1 MFDRVIVSSDESHF
15 KDFWP
20 IVATSW
26 KKFFPN
32 KKACLA
38 FVSDRDEN
46 DPLVLNLKKWGEV
59 YLFPIQKNIPTAN
72 QAKMYRYILAG
83 QFDNDV
89 CMIEDIDTIP
99 LQTNFINRI
108 LSFRKKNELLR
119 VGSEVYKGT
128 KDEGKFPTSNLTAES
143 YIFKKL
149 LNPNNLN
156 YEELFKSWIDINVF
170 DKKES
175 VNNFF
180 GKNYEFSDESL
191 MRVLINTYSPSGNN
205 ICEIERNVDIKKD
218 WIDRSWW
225 KIDEYKLKNNDYVI
239 CNFLRPFVENYKKI
253 EPIVKFIFDNENIS
267 QNEIL
272 INV

>member
-20 IVATSW
+20 IVTKSW
-26 KKFFPN
+26 NKFFPD
-32 KKACLA
+32 KKVCLA
-38 FVSDRDEN
+38 FVTNRDEN

-59 YLFPIQKNIPTAN
+59 YLFPIQENIPTAN
-72 QAKMYRYILAG
+72 QAKMYRHILAG

-108 LSFRKKNELLR
+108 LSYRKENHLLR

-128 KDEGKFPTSNLTAES
+128 PDEGKFPTSNLTAES
-143 YIFKKL
+143 NVFKKL
-149 LNPNNLN
+149 VNPKNLN
-156 YEELFKSWIDINVF
+156 YEELFKSWINVNVF

-180 GKNYEFSDESL
+180 GKNSEFSDESL
-191 MRVLINTYSPSGNN
+191 MRVLINTYSPNGDN

-218 WIDRSWW
+218 WVDRSWW
-225 KIDEYKLKNNDYVI
+225 KIEEYKLKNNDYVI
-239 CNFLRPFVENYKKI
+239 CNFLRPISLHYNQC
-253 EPIVKFIFDNENIS
+253 EPIFKYIFNDDTISKENV
-267 QNEIL
+267 L
-272 INV
+272 ID